1 MRRRAGTRRW
11 CGSCEGDPFHNG
23 GRVWASG
30 AGYVVSNVHSR
41 RRQHAMLVR
50 KVAAGALAG
59 TLVVGLAGPAIAKGR
74 PDAKGPKAKVR
85 GTTSLMFTE
94 SVKNKLA
101 KDGIKVEAVA
111 PAQKVN
117 KVKFVFPGV
126 PDPAAVHRPHRR
138 AYVHPGR
145 CQSHAAQ
152 NVDVMVPG
160 VGPVEDVFNLGTL
173 KVNKKT
179 RHLQAEGRSGQ
190 GRCAQRCAEDRAV
203 QRRDVRGEVQHEV
216 LRSHMCVLQRRAQ
229 PLT

>member
-1 MRRRAGTRRW
+1 M
-11 CGSCEGDPFHNG
+11 
-23 GRVWASG
+23 
-30 AGYVVSNVHSR
+30 SNVHSR

-117 KVKFVFPGV
+117 KVKFVFQASQTRPQYIDHTGGLTFTR
-126 PDPAAVHRPHRR
+126 AAASLTLHRT
-138 AYVHPGR
+138 
-145 CQSHAAQ
+145 S
-152 NVDVMVPG
+152 M
-160 VGPVEDVFNLGTL
+160 
-173 KVNKKT
+173 
-179 RHLQAEGRSGQ
+179 
-190 GRCAQRCAEDRAV
+190 
-203 QRRDVRGEVQHEV
+203 
-216 LRSHMCVLQRRAQ
+216 
-229 PLT
+229 